1 MPLYELKIISKFLVC
16 FQLHEPRINL
26 DLIRP
31 EDGDLPTIDAD
42 ALASLN
48 EGLDGIQP
56 LPATPL
62 MESTIASTEPI
73 DTPPSV

>member
-1 MPLYELKIISKFLVC
+1 MLPLAA
-16 FQLHEPRINL
+16 
-26 DLIRP
+26 P

-56 LPATPL
+56 LPVTPL
-62 MESTIASTEPI
+62 MKSTIASTEPI
-73 DTPPSV
+73 DTPPSVQETSDIEVGDEVICSCVTPRK